1 MNKQERK
8 QGSGRRKQ
16 KNEGPDLAI
25 PKSTQNQESTDNART
40 QIPVMVTYHHSA
52 YVSKFHSKYSYLLS
66 LWGFLAFKHSLV
78 S

>member
-40 QIPVMVTYHHSA
+40 QIPVMVT
-52 YVSKFHSKYSYLLS
+52 
-66 LWGFLAFKHSLV
+66 
-78 S
+78 